1 MPALTFKP
9 IDETLSVVGAETT
22 AIARALSIT
31 VGLECRNG
39 RTPSPLTYAQALD
52 IIAWRE
58 RAEQAARP
66 VPTIFQRVR
75 RVLGFPTR
83 H

>member
-1 MPALTFKP
+1 MPALNFKP
-9 IDETLSVVGAETT
+9 SDETLSVVGSETT

-39 RTPSPLTYAQALD
+39 RACSPLTYAQALD

-58 RAEQAARP
+58 RVDQPQQPPSA
-66 VPTIFQRVR
+66 FQRLR
-75 RVLGFPTR
+75 RALGFPTR
-83 H
+83 N

>member
-1 MPALTFKP
+1 MPALTFP
-9 IDETLSVVGAETT
+9 PTAQSRSCVASETT

-39 RTPSPLTYAQALD
+39 RQCSPLTYAQALD

-58 RAEQAARP
+58 AADRP
-66 VPTIFQRVR
+66 ATTTLSQRVR
-75 RVLGFPTR
+75 RALGFATG

>member
-1 MPALTFKP
+1 MPALNFKP
-9 IDETLSVVGAETT
+9 SDETLSVVGSETT

-31 VGLECRNG
+31 VGLGCRNG
-39 RTPSPLTYAQALD
+39 RTPAPLTYQQALD

-58 RAEQAARP
+58 RAERAARP
-66 VPTIFQRVR
+66 KTTIFQRVR